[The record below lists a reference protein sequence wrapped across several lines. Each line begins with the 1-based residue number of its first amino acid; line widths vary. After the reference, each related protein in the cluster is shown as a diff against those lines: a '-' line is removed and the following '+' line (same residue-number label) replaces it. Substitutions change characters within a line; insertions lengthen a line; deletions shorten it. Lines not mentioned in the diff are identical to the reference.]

1 MSPELLISMRE
12 LDSRVCGGLKVR
24 LMWSREDGRLLV
36 AVNDHRTGEAFS
48 VEVPDG
54 ERPRRVF
61 EHPYAYVNR

>member
-1 MSPELLISMRE
+1 
-12 LDSRVCGGLKVR
+12 
-24 LMWSREDGRLLV
+24 MWSREDGRLLV